1 MKLPLK
7 ERLSSSAIVIALAG
21 ILGVLGVLQYRW
33 SREVS
38 EAASDRM
45 RAGLQNSM
53 IGMRQDLYRELSGLA
68 MAFQGDPA
76 AKINPRDGEAY
87 AQRLHEWTRTAAHP
101 GLVKHVFVLQCAD
114 KAQTKLLRLNVA
126 TNQFE
131 SVDWPPELQ
140 SFEAPLQALSVA
152 IVTREPMMERMHK
165 HGGQRLFLHRGMGR
179 GPWSV
184 DLTAP
189 ALLHL
194 EFNREAVMKGQAPQ
208 AAWTI
213 LELDPTLI
221 QQHLLPELAQRYFG
235 GPQGLTFDVAVVR
248 NEDHAQI
255 LYSSNPLL
263 AGKATGV
270 PDAEMPLFGPIG
282 APVINGFGPAGEP
295 RGPGGEMHRVEAGP
309 GGPVRLDSLP
319 LRAPGGDWRLVVK
332 HRKGSLEA
340 AVNSLFRRNLAISSG
355 ILLVLAATMTM
366 IVIATRRAQKLA
378 RLQMEFVAGVS
389 HELRTPLAVIN
400 SAAENIAD
408 GIVDNKQRLAR
419 YGNVIRKQT
428 RQLTQLVEQI
438 LLFAATQNGGQ
449 QFAIK
454 VIDPR
459 EVIDQA
465 LANTEE
471 LTQASGFEVERHVED
486 DVPPIRGD
494 VMALSQCVQNLI
506 TNAVKYSGESRW
518 IAVRASSAEHNG
530 HKEVLIAVEDR
541 GMGIAKGEMHRIFDP
556 FYRSPSATAAQIH
569 GTGIGLSLA
578 KKIADAMCGQIT
590 VLSEPGKGSSF
601 VLHLPAATRE
611 ELHAAE
617 AEPTTVSVQGSEQA

>member
-1 MKLPLK
+1 
-7 ERLSSSAIVIALAG
+7 
-21 ILGVLGVLQYRW
+21 
-33 SREVS
+33 
-38 EAASDRM
+38 
-45 RAGLQNSM
+45 
-53 IGMRQDLYRELSGLA
+53 
-68 MAFQGDPA
+68 
-76 AKINPRDGEAY
+76 
-87 AQRLHEWTRTAAHP
+87 
-101 GLVKHVFVLQCAD
+101 
-114 KAQTKLLRLNVA
+114 
-126 TNQFE
+126 
-131 SVDWPPELQ
+131 
-140 SFEAPLQALSVA
+140 
-152 IVTREPMMERMHK
+152 
-165 HGGQRLFLHRGMGR
+165 
-179 GPWSV
+179 
-184 DLTAP
+184 
-189 ALLHL
+189 LHL
-194 EFNREAVMKGQAPQ
+194 EFDREAVMKGQAPQ
-208 AAWTI
+208 AAWII

-248 NEDHAQI
+248 NDDRAQI
-255 LYSSNPLL
+255 LYSSNAQLS
-263 AGKATGV
+263 GKAAGM

-282 APVINGFGPAGEP
+282 APIINGFGPAGSP
-295 RGPGGEMHRVEAGP
+295 HAPAPDMHRPDFGP
-309 GGPVRLDSLP
+309 GGPIRLDALP
-319 LRAPGGDWRLVVK
+319 LRTPGGDWRLVVK

-340 AVNSLFRRNLAISSG
+340 AVTSLFRRNLAISSG

-408 GIVDNKQRLAR
+408 GIIDNKQRLAR

-471 LTQASGFEVERHVED
+471 LTQASGFEVERHIDE
-486 DVPPIRGD
+486 DVPLVRGD

-506 TNAVKYSGESRW
+506 TNAIKYSGESRW
-518 IAVRASSAEHNG
+518 IAVRASAGEHNG
-530 HKEVLIAVEDR
+530 HHREVLIAVEDH
-541 GMGIAKGEMHRIFDP
+541 GMGIAKSELHRIFDP

-578 KKIADAMCGQIT
+578 KKIAEAMCGQIT
-590 VLSEPGKGSSF
+590 VYSEPGKGSSF
-601 VLHLPAATRE
+601 VLHLPAATAE

-617 AEPTTVSVQGSEQA
+617 AEATPVSVQGSEHV

>member
-1 MKLPLK
+1 MKLQLRD
-7 ERLSSSAIVIALAG
+7 RLSSSAIVIALAG
-21 ILGVLGVLQYRW
+21 ILAVLAVLQYRW

-45 RAGLQNSM
+45 KAGLQNSM

-76 AKINPRDGEAY
+76 ARINPRDGEAY
-87 AQRLHEWTRTAAHP
+87 AQRLHEWSRTAAHP
-101 GLVKHVFVLQCAD
+101 NLVKNVFVLQCAD
-114 KAQTKLLRLNVA
+114 KPQSKLLRLNTS

-131 SVDWPPELQ
+131 SVDWPAQLQ
-140 SFEAPLQALSVA
+140 SFQAPLQALSVA
-152 IVTREPMMERMHK
+152 IVTREPMMEKMREH
-165 HGGQRLFLHRGMGR
+165 HGHNILLHRGMGR

-208 AAWTI
+208 AAWII

-248 NEDHAQI
+248 NDDHAQV
-255 LYSSNPLL
+255 LYSSNSLL
-263 AGKATGV
+263 AGKPAGV

-282 APVINGFGPAGEP
+282 APIIAGFGPNAQA
-295 RGPGGEMHRVEAGP
+295 RTVNGEMHGP
-309 GGPVRLDSLP
+309 GGPIRLDSLP
-319 LRAPGGDWRLVVK
+319 IRAPGADWRLVVK

-408 GIVDNKQRLAR
+408 GIIDNKQRLAR

-438 LLFAATQNGGQ
+438 LLFAATQNHDQ

-471 LTQASGFEVERHVED
+471 LTQASGFEVERHIED
-486 DVPPIRGD
+486 DVPPVRGD

-506 TNAVKYSGESRW
+506 TNAIKYSGESRW
-518 IAVRASSAEHNG
+518 IAVRATAVERNG
-530 HKEVLIAVEDR
+530 HKEVQIAVEDH
-541 GMGIAKGEMHRIFDP
+541 GMGIARSELHRIFDP

-590 VLSEPGKGSSF
+590 VSSEPGKGSSF
-601 VLHLPAATRE
+601 VLHLPAATAE

-617 AEPTTVSVQGSEQA
+617 AEPTPVSVQGSEHV